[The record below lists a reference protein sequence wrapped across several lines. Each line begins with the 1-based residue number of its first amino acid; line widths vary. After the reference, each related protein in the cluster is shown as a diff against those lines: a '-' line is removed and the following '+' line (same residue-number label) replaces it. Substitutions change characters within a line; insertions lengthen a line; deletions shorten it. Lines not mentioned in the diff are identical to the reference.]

1 MFTAQEL
8 RKKWLLDR
16 LLTYEL
22 YVGSPGR
29 GCEKGRRYHQEI
41 ANLKMKTS
49 EDYYQY
55 DDDDDDD
62 DDHDDETLYRMA
74 VSLMF
79 KATMVP

>member
-41 ANLKMKTS
+41 ANLKMETS

-55 DDDDDDD
+55 DDEMMMMMMIMMMK
-62 DDHDDETLYRMA
+62 HYIEWLY
-74 VSLMF
+74 
-79 KATMVP
+79 P